1 MEHAGLNFI
10 GGQLGNFQQS
20 VETFV

>member
-20 VETFV
+20 VKTFV